1 MVLHPSICLGK
12 KIRLELSLSYL
23 FLSLP
28 TCDQF
33 HQHYQTVLKPKP
45 ATPLHPS
52 GYKPSLAIILSCPLM
67 PLPTST
73 LAPSQS
79 VLWSS
84 QNVFLKRISFFTV
97 PFRLWW
103 LPIVTGIKS
112 QNPHCAFMSPL
123 QHPPPIHSAPTI
135 PPCLPLKHTGL
146 IHRSRP
152 LHLLSLLLGN
162 RFPSHRM
169 GLHPS
174 LVIPGRLSMTAS

>member
-1 MVLHPSICLGK
+1 MVPHPSICLGK

-33 HQHYQTVLKPKP
+33 HQHYQTVLKRKP

-73 LAPSQS
+73 LALPQS

-97 PFRLWW
+97 PFRLMASHCHWNKIPKSSLCLYEPTPAPSPHSRCSNYTTLSTPKTHW
-103 LPIVTGIKS
+103 THSQIKTF
-112 QNPHCAFMSPL
+112 AL
-123 QHPPPIHSAPTI
+123 AVISAW
-135 PPCLPLKHTGL
+135 K
-146 IHRSRP
+146 
-152 LHLLSLLLGN
+152 
-162 RFPSHRM
+162 
-169 GLHPS
+169 
-174 LVIPGRLSMTAS
+174 